1 MNALLALGLAINELQ
16 IYAGP
21 NQRTTTPADVLNPVP
36 NGQKNYKGVWVLA
49 LKKQNFFTK
58 ACITT
63 SKN

>member
-1 MNALLALGLAINELQ
+1 MNTFWALGLAINELQ

-49 LKKQNFFTK
+49 LKKTELFYK
-58 ACITT
+58 G
-63 SKN
+63 